1 MSIINYF
8 FTGFIFTFI
17 IDLILGLKM
26 IQENPKIKNILDVNW
41 TLGARIMC
49 IIICPVGMLIFL
61 VSFIKQF
68 YKK

>member
-49 IIICPVGMLIFL
+49 IILWPAAMLIF
-61 VSFIKQF
+61 FIF
-68 YKK
+68 YKTIL

>member
-49 IIICPVGMLIFL
+49 IIIWPAGMLIFL

-68 YKK
+68 YRK